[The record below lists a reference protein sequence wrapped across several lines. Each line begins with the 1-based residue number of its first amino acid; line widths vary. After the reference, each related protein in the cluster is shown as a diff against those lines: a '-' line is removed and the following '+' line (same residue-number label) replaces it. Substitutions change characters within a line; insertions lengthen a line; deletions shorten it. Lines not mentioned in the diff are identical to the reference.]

1 LNFFH
6 YKGIKFDET
15 YTSLK
20 NLGAVNNVEVA
31 EKVDVFA
38 PTIQT
43 VNEEGVLIN
52 PI

>member
-1 LNFFH
+1 MRL
-6 YKGIKFDET
+6 

-43 VNEEGVLIN
+43 VNEEGVSN
-52 PI
+52 PDLVIIRNTHCG